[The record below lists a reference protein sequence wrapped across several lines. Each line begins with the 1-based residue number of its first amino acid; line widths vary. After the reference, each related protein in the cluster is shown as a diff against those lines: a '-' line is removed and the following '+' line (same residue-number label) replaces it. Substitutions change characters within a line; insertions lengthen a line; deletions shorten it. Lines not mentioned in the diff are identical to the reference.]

1 MSDFAL
7 KEELNKSL
15 EGRFKRAT
23 DYDAVAALVI
33 YWKKCKDKGYEDEA
47 HQVGE
52 LFTKDF
58 GYSVQFYEIPAADS
72 ELEMDARINKFLRDN
87 RKVETLLIIHYGGHG
102 NADDEYGQKKESVW
116 CA

>member
-15 EGRFKRAT
+15 EGRFKRTT
-23 DYDAVAALVI
+23 DYDAVAVLVI

-102 NADDEYGQKKESVW
+102 NADDEYGQNKESVW